1 MGGGVPTI
9 AFLYLLEVC
18 ACQYFVYLVTAPQRN
33 LAEFKFLQC
42 CAQLVGDR
50 VEPRVLHPPAQH
62 SHRNAA
68 VVLNLPATQKSR
80 NPVNKIPS
88 SQQRADRLAG

>member
-1 MGGGVPTI
+1 MI
-9 AFLYLLEVC
+9 ISSASSLYLLQVC
-18 ACQYFVYLVTAPQRN
+18 VCVYFVYLVTGPERN
-33 LAEFKFLQC
+33 LAQLKFLQSG
-42 CAQLVGDR
+42 AQLVGDGG
-50 VEPRVLHPPAQH
+50 EGRVLHPPAQH

-68 VVLNLPATQKSR
+68 VVLNLPATQESR